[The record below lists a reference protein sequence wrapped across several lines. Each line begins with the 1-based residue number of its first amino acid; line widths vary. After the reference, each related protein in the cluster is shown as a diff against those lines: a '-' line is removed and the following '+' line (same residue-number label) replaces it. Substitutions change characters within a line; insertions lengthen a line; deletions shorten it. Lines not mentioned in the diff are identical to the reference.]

1 MPGRGYFYDRDAG
14 IWVKKD
20 ENIDTKY
27 ASLDL
32 NSWGLL
38 ISYFRWY
45 PDKFLDLIESE
56 NADFSLAFPQRM
68 YLRAFMR
75 YGEDFLTAGRG
86 STKTYTGF
94 LGLMLQG
101 VFFPGE
107 KMRYISPSYVQSAEL
122 ASSTFEQISRN
133 YPILAQMW
141 RVTSNSADTFEMQT
155 QYGSVI
161 SITKMRGIN
170 VMSVLA
176 EEVGQEEIPRFDWDN
191 FKEVVLPSVRTIR
204 MINAQQDRNHIHLQ
218 KRYITSAGR
227 AQSGAA
233 ETRKDIYN
241 RMIAGENVIVMDIPS
256 EVSVLFGIRDISW
269 YKTQRNMLSPEAWMR
284 EMQSIYTG
292 NSESAIVRDT
302 VLAESST
309 LMLAEF
315 AHCGDP
321 ECIYVI
327 GYDVSYEDGAGN
339 AKCGISVIK
348 LSKQTDDNKRDRYL
362 KQLVYVCDIDPQ
374 ATAYDQAKYLK
385 QLWYQYTREDS
396 ETYIVIDSWQYGRSV
411 MEQLCSDLNDG
422 LPPLCCL
429 DHAYPDLE
437 LPGATAC
444 IYPLRATGGG
454 SGDHDPDAEMIRY
467 AEMEFEHGNVV
478 LLTPDVNGGI
488 AAYKRYHRIKDS
500 VNDYNY
506 ALPYEKCKQLRL
518 QINNL
523 SKKLSGTN
531 MKEYRISRHIQR
543 DMWSATKYALRYAQI
558 LEQKNLIGR
567 RKFSNAWEAEIAKM
581 RGATPVFHGQSKN
594 HRADGSLRWRGRM
607 GTSW

>member
-1 MPGRGYFYDRDAG
+1 MPRGYFFDRDLK

-32 NSWGLL
+32 DSWGVL
-38 ISYFRWY
+38 IGYFRWY
-45 PDKFLDLIESE
+45 PDRFLDLIESE
-56 NADFSLAFPQRM
+56 NADFTLAFPQRM
-68 YLRAFMR
+68 YLRASIR
-75 YGEDFLTAGRG
+75 YTESFITGGRG

-94 LGLMLQG
+94 LKMMLQG
-101 VFFPGE
+101 VFYPGE

-122 ASSTFEQISRN
+122 ASATFEQISRN

-141 RVTSNSADTFEMQT
+141 RVTQNGADTFEMET
-155 QYGSVI
+155 QFGSVI

-191 FKEVVLPSVRTIR
+191 FKEVVLPSVRTLR
-204 MINAQQDRNHIHLQ
+204 MINKRTDPNHIDLQ
-218 KRYITSAGR
+218 KSYITSAGR

-233 ETRKDIYN
+233 EARKAIYN
-241 RMIAGENVIVMDIPS
+241 KMIETDKAIVLDIPS
-256 EVSVLFGIRDISW
+256 EISVLFGIRDLEW
-269 YKTQRNMLSPEAWMR
+269 YQTQRSMLSPEGWMR

-292 NSESAIVRDT
+292 NSESAIIRDV
-302 VLAESST
+302 VLAESSK

-327 GYDVSYEDGAGN
+327 GYDVSYEDGAKN
-339 AKCGISVIK
+339 AKCGISVMK
-348 LSKQTDDNKRDRYL
+348 LNKQTEENKRDRYL

-385 QLWYQYTREDS
+385 QLWYQYTKANS
-396 ETYIVIDSWQYGRSV
+396 ETYIVVDSWQYGRAV
-411 MEQLCSDLNDG
+411 MEWLCRDLNDG

-437 LPGATAC
+437 EPGATAC

-467 AEMEFEHGNVV
+467 AEMEFEHGNVI
-478 LLTPDVNGGI
+478 LLTPDVNAGI
-488 AAYKRYHRIKDS
+488 EAYKRYHRIKDS
-500 VNDYNY
+500 VNDFNY
-506 ALPYEKCKQLRL
+506 AVPYEKCKQLRA

-543 DMWSATKYALRYAQI
+543 DMWSATKYAMRFAQI
-558 LEQKNLIGR
+558 LEQKNLIGKR
-567 RKFSNAWEAEIAKM
+567 QFKNAWEQEIAKM

-594 HRADGSLRWRGRM
+594 HRADGSLRWRGRV